1 MSIIETQDESEADAS
16 TYSGNYFRSTDF
28 NDFKPF
34 LKYLAVYK
42 IIIFL
47 NRVACSSG
55 SNGCFGFPSNCVEL
69 QNCDMLVKYTFD
81 AKDKKYNFELIK
93 R

>member
-1 MSIIETQDESEADAS
+1 MLLHTQVIILDRLISMILFISII
-16 TYSGNYFRSTDF
+16 
-28 NDFKPF
+28 
-34 LKYLAVYK
+34 LAVNK
-42 IIIFL
+42 IIIL
-47 NRVACSSG
+47 YRVACSSG